1 MLDEVQTAVEKS
13 FGCDPQA
20 PWNVNLSIIPLFEL
34 FFPNL

>member
-20 PWNVNLSIIPLFEL
+20 PWNVNLSIFSSV
-34 FFPNL
+34 